1 MIGAAHVGIIA
12 AATPRASGP
21 ESGTFYRFDAVREFD
36 TDWVTVQEWASAIN
50 STPWGNYTHRV
61 RVESWALSKSS
72 KTKVRLTYGAAPGG
86 AGAST
91 TSVYVGVAA
100 NSGNEYDFAG
110 TPVEVTFGGLSG
122 FNLAAGDTITS
133 DEIVLSIGETDD
145 LLISGY
151 TGSGQPGDFAG
162 FDGRAGWQAWYKT
175 GNDAATVD
183 ASGYS
188 VNAVEAVGVVKIEC
202 FETFEVS
209 AGAEEEWIVPPGV
222 TSLRAYLVGA
232 SGAAG
237 SYAGATVSGAG
248 GYTVGTIAVTP
259 GQTLKLRVGTRGLK
273 PSVSPYAGGPGGWPG
288 GGSGAGYTGFGD
300 VIGGGGGG
308 YSGIFL
314 ADETPLLIAGGGGG
328 HCAAASRNAGAGGG
342 ASGQDADALT
352 GSGGTQSAGGT
363 STGVSANGGYLQ
375 GASANNGDST
385 TETANTGGGGGGGY
399 YGGGVSGTAYNDGGG
414 GGGSG
419 YIGGPGVTSAATY
432 AGDGDDPP
440 AERPAEINGE
450 TVAPRGNGVPGLYTE
465 RGQDGN
471 DGVIW
476 LEVL

>member
-1 MIGAAHVGIIA
+1 MIGAAHIGIIA
-12 AATPRASGP
+12 AATPRAFGP

-61 RVESWALSKSS
+61 RVESWALSKFS

-133 DEIVLSIGETDD
+133 DEIVLSIGKTDA

-162 FDGRAGWQAWYKT
+162 FDGRAGWRAWYKT

-188 VNAVEAVGVVKIEC
+188 VNTVEAVGVVKIEC

-232 SGAAG
+232 SGASGTFAG
-237 SYAGATVSGAG
+237 DSVSGAG
-248 GYTVGTIAVTP
+248 GYTVGTVAVTP
-259 GQTLKLRVGTRGLK
+259 GQTLKIRVGTKGLK
-273 PSVSPYAGGPGGWPG
+273 ANVSPYSGGLGGWPG
-288 GGSGAGYTGFGD
+288 GGSGAGYAGWGD
-300 VIGGGGGG
+300 LIGGGGGG

-328 HCAAASRNAGAGGG
+328 HCAALYRNAGAGGG
-342 ASGQDADALT
+342 ASGQDADSLS
-352 GSGGTQSAGGT
+352 GSGGTQSAGGM
-363 STGVSANGGYLQ
+363 STGTSANGAYLQ
-375 GASANNGDST
+375 GASANGGDYT
-385 TETANTGGGGGGGY
+385 TPTAKTGGGAGGGY
-399 YGGGVSGTAYNDGGG
+399 YGGGAAGTDYADAGG

-419 YIGGPGVTSAATY
+419 YIGGPGVSSAATY
-432 AGDGDDPP
+432 TGNYHIPP
-440 AERPAEINGE
+440 AERPATINGE
-450 TVAPRGNGVPGLYTE
+450 TVSPRGNGVARNYAN